1 MSRSG
6 TRIIIMSYS
15 DFINKLKL
23 QVDEEYSDWI
33 IKSTRKSFDI
43 FLHDAYRLQDWV
55 DIENIHSEDV
65 DWLDKKIDEDMLR
78 KGG

>member
-1 MSRSG
+1 MP
-6 TRIIIMSYS
+6 YS

-33 IKSTRKSFDI
+33 IKLTRKSFDI
-43 FLHDAYRLQDWV
+43 FLDDAHRLQDWV
-55 DIENIHSEDV
+55 DMENIHPEDA